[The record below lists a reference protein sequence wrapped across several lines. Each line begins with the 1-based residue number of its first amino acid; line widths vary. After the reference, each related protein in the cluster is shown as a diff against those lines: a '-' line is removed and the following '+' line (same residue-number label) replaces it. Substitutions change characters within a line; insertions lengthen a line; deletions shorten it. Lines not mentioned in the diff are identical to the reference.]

1 MAKRTIRAAQFMY
14 FIPTGR
20 TRRLKGGV
28 EEDVLSVRHALRG
41 DTVDIPR
48 DEDVER
54 GERTGTFVPDVVEQ
68 ASPAAVEEDT
78 GLDFS
83 DMGALVGWI
92 KKDHPNVNTVVAAAE
107 DDPDKAQMLLAA
119 EEQATGGQP
128 RKGVSSGLNLIINA
142 EEPDEEDE

>member
-1 MAKRTIRAAQFMY
+1 MAIRTIRAAQFMY
-14 FIPTGR
+14 YVPTGR
-20 TRRLKGGV
+20 VRRLKGGV

-54 GERTGTFVPDVVEQ
+54 GERTGTFVSEVEQ
-68 ASPAAVEEDT
+68 ASPVVEDDS

-83 DMGALVGWI
+83 DHGALVGWI
-92 KKDHPNVNTVVAAAE
+92 KKEHPNVNTVVAAAE
-107 DDPDKAQMLLAA
+107 DDPEKAQMLLAA
-119 EEQATGGQP
+119 EEEATGGQP